1 MPHPVFADDG
11 RHPSPENG
19 RPPPERATPVTRWL
33 VEVEMDVESPR
44 LELRA
49 SADKDGL
56 PMARQALRA
65 LGQSVDADFDAL
77 HDAELALGEAC
88 SNAIRHAYDDAGG
101 AIGVTIEVRGGAIR
115 AVVRDSGRG
124 MPDRLPSARGVGGL
138 GLKLIDAIADDV
150 DIRSARGLGT
160 EVAMAL
166 PVAGSPNPVGAGTA
180 IERVV
185 RRLVA
190 IAAAQSDMPP
200 ARITEALMA
209 AEIAARE
216 APKRIVEGAVRLRI
230 ERDAGGV
237 EMLLGPLVPGGA
249 EAILAVSEVAPLG
262 SILERL
268 ADEVRTVPPETGRPS
283 DGEELALRFAA

>member
-11 RHPSPENG
+11 SHPSLGNG
-19 RPPPERATPVTRWL
+19 RPPPGRTAPVSRWL

-65 LGQSVDADFDAL
+65 LGQSVGADFDAL
-77 HDAELALGEAC
+77 HDAELAVSEAC
-88 SNAIRHAYDDAGG
+88 SNAIRHAYDNASG
-101 AIGVTIEVRGGAIR
+101 AIGVAIEVRGGSIR
-115 AVVRDSGRG
+115 AVVRDHGRG
-124 MPDRLPSARGVGGL
+124 MPTEPPRARDVGGL
-138 GLKLIDAIADDV
+138 GLRLIDAIADDLA
-150 DIRSARGLGT
+150 IRSARGLGT
-160 EVAMAL
+160 EVSMDL
-166 PVAGSPNPVGAGTA
+166 PVASSPSPLGAGTA

-230 ERDAGGV
+230 ERDADGV
-237 EMLLGPLVPGGA
+237 KMLLGPLVPGGA
-249 EAILAVSEVAPLG
+249 EAILDVSEVPTLG

-268 ADEVRTVPPETGRPS
+268 ADEVWKVPPETGRPS